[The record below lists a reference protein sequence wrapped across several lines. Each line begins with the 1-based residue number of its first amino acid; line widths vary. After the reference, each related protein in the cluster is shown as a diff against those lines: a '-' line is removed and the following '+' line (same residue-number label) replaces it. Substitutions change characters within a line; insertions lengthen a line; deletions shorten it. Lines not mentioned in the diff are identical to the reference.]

1 MSILKNQSRIEI
13 VRKAPPK
20 PVNTVEKPERP
31 SKGDKKPFNKQAGNE
46 KKLVERRIIPQE
58 IYEGKGGPSK
68 RKNDG
73 KKKEKDFNSKK
84 EDQEMISLEK
94 AAAQKHKKK
103 IT

>member
-1 MSILKNQSRIEI
+1 MNVQKLSIIKISQELRI

-58 IYEGKGGPSK
+58 IYEGKGGLLREKMMERKGK
-68 RKNDG
+68 R
-73 KKKEKDFNSKK
+73 F
-84 EDQEMISLEK
+84 
-94 AAAQKHKKK
+94 
-103 IT
+103 

>member
-1 MSILKNQSRIEI
+1 M
-13 VRKAPPK
+13 RKAPPK

-68 RKNDG
+68 RKMMER
-73 KKKEKDFNSKK
+73 KR
-84 EDQEMISLEK
+84 
-94 AAAQKHKKK
+94 KK
-103 IT
+103 ILILKRRSGNDFSRKGCSSKT